1 MIPRIVEVKA
11 LDGYRL
17 WLRFHNGAS
26 GTVDLTAELWGPM
39 FEPLKDKTLFAQ
51 VTVHPE
57 LHTVTWPNGADL
69 SPEFLY
75 QQAAQ
80 PGAAADRPQ
89 AAGR

>member
-1 MIPRIVEVKA
+1 MIPRVVEVRP
-11 LDGYRL
+11 LEGYRL
-17 WLRFHNGAS
+17 WLRFHDGVS
-26 GTVDLTAELWGPM
+26 GTVDLAAELWGPM
-39 FEPLKDKTLFAQ
+39 FEPLKDQALFSQ